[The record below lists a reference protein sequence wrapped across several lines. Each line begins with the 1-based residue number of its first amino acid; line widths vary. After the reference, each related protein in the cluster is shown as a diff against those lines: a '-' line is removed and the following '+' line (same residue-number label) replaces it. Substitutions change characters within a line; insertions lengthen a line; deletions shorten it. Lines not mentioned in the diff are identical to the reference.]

1 MRLQSLLTSVFD
13 EEFKRFL
20 YSRGVNIDTSLFE
33 VKFQSPL
40 NFAAYRQ
47 SEMDGQRIN
56 TFNTIQAVP
65 YISKRF
71 ALKRFLGL
79 SEEEMAENE
88 NLWRQEKGMAPI
100 TGTDASGELR
110 GAGLS
115 AAGID
120 SDLEM
125 AGDTEA
131 PEDMTAGMAGQPMAA
146 PETGMASPM
155 STPAP
160 M

>member
-1 MRLQSLLTSVFD
+1 
-13 EEFKRFL
+13 
-20 YSRGVNIDTSLFE
+20 
-33 VKFQSPL
+33 
-40 NFAAYRQ
+40 
-47 SEMDGQRIN
+47 
-56 TFNTIQAVP
+56 
-65 YISKRF
+65 
-71 ALKRFLGL
+71 
-79 SEEEMAENE
+79 MAENE

-125 AGDTEA
+125 ASDTTA
-131 PEDMTAGMAGQPMAA
+131 PEDMTQDMAGQPMT

-155 STPAP
+155 TAPAP

>member
-1 MRLQSLLTSVFD
+1 MKVLFAQ
-13 EEFKRFL
+13 EFKRYL
-20 YSRGVNIDTSLFE
+20 HSKGINIDTSLFE
-33 VKFQSPL
+33 IRFQPPQ
-40 NFAAYRQ
+40 NFASYRQ
-47 SEMDGQRIN
+47 TEVDSQRIN

-88 NLWRQEKGMAPI
+88 NLWKQEKGMSNI

-110 GAGLS
+110 SAGVS

-120 SDLEM
+120 SDLELNS
-125 AGDTEA
+125 DTSA
-131 PEDMTAGMAGQPMAA
+131 PEDMTQAAGGMPPGID
-146 PETGMASPM
+146 TGMGMTAGAGGAP
-155 STPAP
+155 PAV
-160 M
+160 